1 MASRFSIEATFSAVD
16 KITAPVTKMERV
28 TRQLSTGI
36 KRDMMSIGAGFT
48 NMRQSMFGNLLGY
61 DLFKSAVFAAGGA
74 IKYMVTEAQKIE
86 DAQASFTPLV
96 GSVEKATQLVD
107 MLNVAAAETP
117 FRFEDMTKTAKQLL
131 PVMDGDLNRT
141 IDTIKMLGD
150 TAGGNAEKLDSIT
163 RGYTKAM
170 LKGKVDMESLNMIAE
185 AGVPIHTELARSMGY
200 GKDRMTEFFKKVSSG
215 TVGTE
220 ELNKAFKKMTSEG
233 GIFFQGMIIA
243 SKTTSGVLSTMQDS
257 VSMTAAGIGSALLP
271 VVKEI
276 AIEVT
281 KTASKMLEWVN
292 ANKGLISD
300 KVREF
305 WESLKSGLS
314 IIGSIIKFMWDYS
327 AVLEWIIKLWVLYKI
342 VSIAAFAHSKL
353 TKIVEWTQAIFTMGT
368 TLDSIIGT
376 TETMTAAQ
384 MKLNAAM
391 SANVISLII
400 IGIAALSYVI
410 YDAIKNWNDYGAA
423 MLAIIPGAGW
433 LVETI
438 MMIKTHWESITNAF
452 SSGGMLEGLKAIG
465 VMLLDFI
472 LMPLQ
477 QILELASNIPGLGDL
492 ANIGA
497 DKIKGLR
504 ASMGIDVTGGA
515 KSETA
520 KDRNV
525 QTQSQQISQSISKNT
540 SQNITNTQT
549 KEVKIV
555 IDNQNQSN
563 IKLNQAY
570 LNGW

>member
-1 MASRFSIEATFSAVD
+1 
-16 KITAPVTKMERV
+16 
-28 TRQLSTGI
+28 
-36 KRDMMSIGAGFT
+36 
-48 NMRQSMFGNLLGY
+48 
-61 DLFKSAVFAAGGA
+61 
-74 IKYMVTEAQKIE
+74 
-86 DAQASFTPLV
+86 
-96 GSVEKATQLVD
+96 
-107 MLNVAAAETP
+107 
-117 FRFEDMTKTAKQLL
+117 
-131 PVMDGDLNRT
+131 
-141 IDTIKMLGD
+141 
-150 TAGGNAEKLDSIT
+150 
-163 RGYTKAM
+163 
-170 LKGKVDMESLNMIAE
+170 
-185 AGVPIHTELARSMGY
+185 
-200 GKDRMTEFFKKVSSG
+200 
-215 TVGTE
+215 
-220 ELNKAFKKMTSEG
+220 
-233 GIFFQGMIIA
+233 
-243 SKTTSGVLSTMQDS
+243 
-257 VSMTAAGIGSALLP
+257 
-271 VVKEI
+271 
-276 AIEVT
+276 
-281 KTASKMLEWVN
+281 
-292 ANKGLISD
+292 
-300 KVREF
+300 
-305 WESLKSGLS
+305 
-314 IIGSIIKFMWDYS
+314 
-327 AVLEWIIKLWVLYKI
+327 
-342 VSIAAFAHSKL
+342 
-353 TKIVEWTQAIFTMGT
+353 
-368 TLDSIIGT
+368 
-376 TETMTAAQ
+376 